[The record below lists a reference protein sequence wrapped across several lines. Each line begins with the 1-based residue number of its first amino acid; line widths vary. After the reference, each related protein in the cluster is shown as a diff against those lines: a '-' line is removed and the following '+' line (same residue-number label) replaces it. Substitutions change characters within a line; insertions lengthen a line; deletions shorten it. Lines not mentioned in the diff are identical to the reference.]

1 MNLIQKTYEL
11 GQAIWLDYIRRSF
24 ITSGELGELL
34 DLGVVGMTSNPT
46 IFEKAITGSS
56 DYDSSLAV
64 LMNEGRSSWEIYD
77 ELTRED
83 VGMAAD
89 LLRPVYDRTE
99 GEDGYVSL
107 EVSPELAH
115 DTEGTV
121 REGMRLFTSLGRP
134 NIMIKVP
141 ATAEGIPAIEQLI
154 LKGVNVNVTLIF
166 SLQQYRDAAQAYIVG
181 LKKRAAEGRPIDTIA
196 SVASFF
202 VSRVDTAVDQLLHDA
217 GQMEFQGHTAI
228 ANAKLAYAE
237 FIEIFS
243 GHDWEG
249 LAQVGARLQRPLWAS
264 TSSKNPVYPDTLY
277 VDALIGRHTV
287 NTLPMDTLHAFL
299 DHGTPS
305 AVLSDAIEEASSHME
320 RLDGIGIDM
329 EKVTG
334 DLLKKGVKSFA
345 DSFDSLI
352 DGISLK
358 TARLRSGRSSF
369 SLNIGVYQ
377 EAVDSTLQSLREHHV
392 IGRLWDHDHTLWK
405 ESPEEISNRLGWL
418 SSPVNMKG
426 VAGQIRDMVGH
437 VREEGYTDVLLMGMG
452 GSSLAPD
459 LFRRT
464 FGTRDGYL
472 NLRVLDSTDP
482 AAVLDHARDL
492 DLSRTLFIVSTKS
505 GTTSETLSFFKYFFN
520 RTAQAVGNDQAGSH
534 FIAITDP
541 QSPLL
546 TLASELVFRETFVND
561 PDIGGRYS
569 ALSYFGLV
577 PAALMGIDI
586 DLLLDR
592 AAAMASNCEP
602 ANCPVEGDNTGGVLG
617 GVMGALHKAGVDKL
631 TFITSPS
638 IGPLGAW
645 LEQLI
650 AESTGKEGKG
660 ILPVDGELPGSSDH
674 YGSDRLFV
682 YLKISGDTTYDKMV
696 SALEKEEKPVV
707 RLELADLYDIAA
719 EFFRWEV
726 ATAVAGHVMGINPFD
741 QPNVESA
748 KIQARRMLDEYRAS
762 GRLPL
767 TTPILSNGGIE
778 VYSDLPADSLS
789 ESIVNFLSLSKPGDY
804 AALQAYVNPVP
815 ETALALGELRHV
827 IRDKY
832 HIATTVGF
840 GPRFLHSTGQLHK
853 GDGGNGLFIQITAD
867 DAQDLPI
874 PDEPGKEASSITF
887 GVLKAAQAMGDR
899 QELLDTGRR
908 VIRFHLKGNVVE
920 GIRLLKEA
928 IG

>member
-1 MNLIQKTYEL
+1 MNNINKTYDL
-11 GQAIWLDYIRRSF
+11 GQSIWLDYIRRSF
-24 ITSGELGELL
+24 ITSGELGKLL

-99 GEDGYVSL
+99 GGDGYVSL
-107 EVSPELAH
+107 EVSPALAN

-121 REGMRLFTSLGRP
+121 NEGMRLFTSLNRP

-141 ATAEGIPAIEQLI
+141 ATVAGIPAIEELI

-181 LKKRAAEGRPIDTIA
+181 LKKRAAESRPIDTIA

-202 VSRVDTAVDQLLHDA
+202 VSRVDTAVDQLLHESGNMDL
-217 GQMEFQGHTAI
+217 QGHTAI
-228 ANAKLAYAE
+228 AQAKLAYAE
-237 FIEIFS
+237 FTKIFS

-249 LAQVGARLQRPLWAS
+249 LSLAGARLQRPLWAS
-264 TSSKNPVYPDTLY
+264 TSSKNPAYPDTLY

-299 DHGTPS
+299 HHGTPL
-305 AVLSDAIEEASSHME
+305 ALLADAMEEASRHME
-320 RLDGIGIDM
+320 RLDEIGIDI
-329 EKVTG
+329 EKITN
-334 DLLKKGVKSFA
+334 DLLEKGVKSFA

-352 DGISLK
+352 AGISLK
-358 TARLRSGRSSF
+358 TARLRSGRSF
-369 SLNIGVYQ
+369 FLVNTAKYQ
-377 EAVDSTLQSLREHHV
+377 DAVDKTLEGLREHQV
-392 IGRLWDHDHTLWK
+392 MDRLWDHDHTLWK

-418 SSPVNMKG
+418 NSPVNMKG
-426 VAGQIRDMVGH
+426 VSGQIRDMVRH
-437 VREEGYTDVLLMGMG
+437 VREEGYTDALLMGMG

-459 LFRRT
+459 LFRKT
-464 FGTRDGYL
+464 FGVMEGYL
-472 NLRVLDSTDP
+472 SLKVLDSTDP
-482 AAVLDHARDL
+482 AAVLDHTQDL

-505 GTTSETLSFFKYFFN
+505 GTTSETLSLFKHFFN
-520 RTAQAVGNDQAGSH
+520 RTALKVGYHQAGSH
-534 FIAITDP
+534 FIVITDP
-541 QSPLL
+541 GSPLQA
-546 TLASELVFRETFVND
+546 LASDLGFRETFVND
-561 PDIGGRYS
+561 PNIGGRYS

-577 PAALMGIDI
+577 PAAFMGIDI

-592 AAAMASNCEP
+592 AADMAGNCEP
-602 ANCPVEGDNTGGVLG
+602 ANCPVEGNNTGAILG
-617 GVMGALHKAGVDKL
+617 GVMGTLHNSGVDKL

-645 LEQLI
+645 LEQLL

-674 YGSDRLFV
+674 YGSDRLFI
-682 YLKISGDTTYDKMV
+682 YLKVSGDTTYDSQVM
-696 SALEKEEKPVV
+696 ALQEAGHPVV
-707 RLELADLYDIAA
+707 RIELSDLYDLGA

-726 ATAVAGHVMGINPFD
+726 AASVAGHVMEINPFD

-748 KIQARRMLDEYRAS
+748 KIQARRMLDEYSVA
-762 GRLPL
+762 GRLPIL
-767 TTPILSNGGIE
+767 TPSLADEGIE
-778 VYSDLPADSLS
+778 VYSDLSADSLGVFM
-789 ESIVNFLSLSKPGDY
+789 ESFLSLSRPGDY
-804 AALQAYVNPVP
+804 AALQAYLNPVP
-815 ETALALGELRHV
+815 ETGLALGELRHA
-827 IRDKY
+827 IRDRY
-832 HIATTVGF
+832 RIATTVGF

-853 GDGGNGLFIQITAD
+853 GDGGNGLFVQITAD
-867 DAQDLPI
+867 DARDLPI
-874 PDEPGKEASSITF
+874 PDEPGKEASAITF

-899 QELLDTGRR
+899 QALIDAGRR
-908 VIRFHLKGNVVE
+908 VIRFHIKGDVVE
-920 GIRLLKEA
+920 GIRLLKEKV
-928 IG
+928 G